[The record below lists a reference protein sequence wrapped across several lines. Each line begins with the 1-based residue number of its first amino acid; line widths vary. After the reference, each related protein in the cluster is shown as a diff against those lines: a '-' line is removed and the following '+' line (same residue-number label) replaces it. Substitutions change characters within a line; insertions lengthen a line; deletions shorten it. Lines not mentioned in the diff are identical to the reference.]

1 MEKFEVH
8 YTADIEYTYKY
19 QAVLAIMQKKYPTA
33 DIVLITTYNVKDD
46 LFIFRF
52 NIKHLSSKKE
62 KQIKKELGE
71 VWQSFNYSIKILKG
85 RK

>member
-1 MEKFEVH
+1 MERFEVH

-19 QAVLAIMQKKYPTA
+19 SAILGIMQKKYPTA
-33 DIVLITTYNVKDD
+33 DITLIERYNVKDD
-46 LFIFRF
+46 LYIFTYT
-52 NIKHLSSKKE
+52 IKCLSNKKE

-71 VWQSFNYSIKILKG
+71 VWQSFNYSIKILKE